1 MIFKKIT
8 SITPSQR
15 NLIKLKKLNHIIKS
29 PLLKA
34 QLIHKYKTSGR
45 NNQGKI
51 TVAHKGNGHKK
62 RFRKIDFTRTNEST
76 DIVLSIEYDPN
87 RTSFISSLYNIKL
100 KTFKYILTPKN
111 LIPGNIVKSGT
122 FIHDYKIGYSLPL
135 QNLPV
140 GSIIHNVSIKV
151 NYRGKLIRAAGTY
164 AKIIK
169 KNLNYAV
176 IQLSSGKFKKLPIKC
191 FATIGI
197 VSNNYNFLKTFGKA
211 GRSRW
216 LNIRPTVRGVAMN
229 PVDHPNGGGEGKTS
243 SKKLSPWGK

>member
-8 SITPSQR
+8 SNTPSKR
-15 NLIKLKKLNHIIKS
+15 NLIQLKNFNNLIKS
-29 PLLKA
+29 PLLKT
-34 QLIHKYKTSGR
+34 KFFYKSKKSGR

-51 TVAHKGNGHKK
+51 TISHKGKGHKK
-62 RFRKIDFTRTNEST
+62 RYRKIDFTRIEQST

-87 RTSFISSLYNIKL
+87 RTSFISSLYSL
-100 KTFKYILTPKN
+100 KDQTFKYILTPKN
-111 LIPGNIVKSGT
+111 LKPGNLVKSGPY
-122 FIHDYKIGYSLPL
+122 IHEYKIGYSLPL

-140 GSIIHNVSIKV
+140 GSIVHNVSTKINAV
-151 NYRGKLIRAAGTY
+151 GKINRAAGTY